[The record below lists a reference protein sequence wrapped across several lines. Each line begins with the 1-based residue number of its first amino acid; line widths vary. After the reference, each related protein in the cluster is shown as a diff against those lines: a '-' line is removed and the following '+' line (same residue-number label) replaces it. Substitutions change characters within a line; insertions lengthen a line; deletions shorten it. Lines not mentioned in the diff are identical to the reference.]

1 MKTKEETE
9 AVKREWYLALREE
22 TIARTLAW
30 RKANPDARR
39 RYRRT
44 ARGVV
49 NATGEKKTAPCEFCL
64 RIMAL
69 QQDHDHA
76 TGRARGWL
84 CSRCNLLV
92 AWWEIIIKENLQDRL
107 RIYLLPCGRC
117 GKCLDCLRLEASV

>member
-1 MKTKEETE
+1 MRDKTQDAAK
-9 AVKREWYLALREE
+9 KREWYLAHREE
-22 TIARTLAW
+22 TIARTIAW

-49 NATGEKKTAPCEFCL
+49 NATGEKKTAPCVFCL

-76 TGRARGWL
+76 TGKARGWL

-92 AWWEIIIKENLQDRL
+92 AWWEIILREDVAGRL
-107 RIYLLPCGRC
+107 HSYLEHYG
-117 GKCLDCLRLEASV
+117 AAA